1 MAHEYAKVNVAIWGD
16 QDWKQL
22 TRDEHWLYFLLWTH
36 PKTNAA
42 GVADW
47 RPGRLASHA
56 AQTTAHDVERIAAS
70 LQAKRFILVDHDTE
84 EVLIRSYI
92 KHDQRLKQ
100 PNASVT
106 VANAYSATA
115 SLNLQRV
122 IVHELG
128 RLRDRQPDYKGWSVR
143 AVQDVLSQ
151 DGEPIDSYL
160 DPSPNSPIDPS
171 VDPSPDPYVDP
182 SVDHQPHPS
191 VDHPLTETET
201 ETLTTDVVSGGRAQ
215 PTRAHQLP
223 KDWSPTKSHFDRA
236 KERGLNIDYEA
247 EQFRL
252 HAEANGRTAK
262 QWNAA
267 FTMWL
272 NKSQQFQQQRAANPP
287 QQFQTASERRYAQG
301 MSLVED
307 ELREFYSQPQEI
319 ER

>member
-22 TRDEHWLYFLLWTH
+22 TKDQQWLYFLLWTH

-56 AQTTAHDVERIAAS
+56 AGTTAADVESVAEA
-70 LQAKRFILVDHDTE
+70 LQAQRFILVDHDTE
-84 EVLIRSYI
+84 EVLIRSYV

-100 PNASVT
+100 PNASVS

-115 SLNLQRV
+115 SLKIQQV

-128 RLRDRQPDYKGWSVR
+128 RLKQRQPDYKGWASR
-143 AVQDVLSQ
+143 AVQDVLEQEGS
-151 DGEPIDSYL
+151 PIDAYL
-160 DPSPNSPIDPS
+160 DPPINPS

-182 SVDHQPHPS
+182 SVSDQPNPS

-201 ETLTTDVVSGGRAQ
+201 ETLTTDVVSGGSAQ
-215 PTRAHQLP
+215 STKAHQLP
-223 KDWSPTKSHFDRA
+223 KDWAPTKAHFDRA

-287 QQFQTASERRYAQG
+287 QQFQSAAERRAIQG
-301 MSLVED
+301 MNLVQD
-307 ELREFYSQPQEI
+307 ELREFYQQHQEI
-319 ER
+319 EQ